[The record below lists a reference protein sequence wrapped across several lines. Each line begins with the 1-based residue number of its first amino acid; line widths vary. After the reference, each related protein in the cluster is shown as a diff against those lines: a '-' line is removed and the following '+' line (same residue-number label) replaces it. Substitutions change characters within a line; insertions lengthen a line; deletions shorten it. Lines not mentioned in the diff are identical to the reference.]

1 MEPFEYAG
9 PTTPRQA
16 VEMLAERRGDSE
28 LLAGGCDLLA
38 LMKDRV
44 RTPRRIVGL
53 RGVSGLRDVTWDDE
67 AGLALGAAL
76 TLTDVSEHGELTRRF
91 PALAASVGH
100 AAGPQIRN
108 AGTLGGNLLQR
119 PRCWYYRLGHG
130 LLPRHD
136 GRSMV
141 RAGDNRHHAVLGND
155 GDALF
160 VSPSTIV
167 PMLAV
172 LDARVRLLGPEG
184 ERELPILDLYRT
196 PTAEGEREH
205 AIGDD
210 ELLTHVL
217 LPPPPAGLR
226 VASYEVRQRQT
237 LDWSQATAAVALRMD
252 GDRGER
258 VGAAKI
264 VLGQVAPV
272 PWPAPEAESVL
283 AGKALAEL
291 TDDVLEAVG
300 RAAVTGAQP
309 LSQNRYKIRL
319 AEVATR
325 RAIQRAARGEVPGL
339 GGMEGGAA

>member
-9 PTTPRQA
+9 PTTPEQA
-16 VEMLAERRGDSE
+16 VERLAERRGESE

-44 RTPRRIVGL
+44 RTPRRLVGL
-53 RGVSGLRDVTWDDE
+53 RGVAGLRDVSWGDE
-67 AGLALGAAL
+67 TGLSIGAGI
-76 TLTDVSEHGELTRRF
+76 TLTDLSEHGEVARRF
-91 PALAASVGH
+91 PALAASVAH

-119 PRCWYYRLGHG
+119 PRCWYYRLGYG

-160 VSPSTIV
+160 VTPSTIA
-167 PMLAV
+167 PLLAV
-172 LDARVRLLGPEG
+172 LGARVRLLGPEG

-196 PTAEGEREH
+196 PRQEGEREH

-210 ELLTHVL
+210 ELLTAVL

-226 VASYEVRQRQT
+226 AASYEVRQRQT

-252 GDRGER
+252 GDRVTASR
-258 VGAAKI
+258 I

-272 PWPAPEAESVL
+272 PWPAPGAEAAL
-283 AGKALAEL
+283 AGQRLTRLALA
-291 TDDVLEAVG
+291 DDVLVAAG

-339 GGMEGGAA
+339 DSMEGGSP

>member
-9 PTTPRQA
+9 PSTPEQA
-16 VEMLAERRGDSE
+16 VEMLAARRGESE

-44 RTPRRIVGL
+44 RTPRRVVGL
-53 RGVSGLRDVTWDDE
+53 RGVSGLGNVSWDDD
-67 AGLALGAAL
+67 AGLRIGAGI
-76 TLTDVSEHGELTRRF
+76 TLTDLSEHGELTRRF

-119 PRCWYYRLGHG
+119 PRCWYYRLGYG
-130 LLPRHD
+130 LVPRHD
-136 GRSMV
+136 GQSMV
-141 RAGDNRHHAVLGND
+141 RAGDNRHHAILGND

-160 VSPSTIV
+160 VTPSTIA
-167 PMLAV
+167 PLLAV

-184 ERELPILDLYRT
+184 ARELPILDLYRT

-205 AIGDD
+205 AIGSD

-237 LDWSQATAAVALRMD
+237 LDWSQATAAVALQMD
-252 GDRGER
+252 GDR
-258 VGAAKI
+258 VSSAKI

-272 PWPAPEAESVL
+272 PWPAPEAEAAL
-283 AGKALAEL
+283 AGKTL
-291 TDDVLEAVG
+291 TEDVLEAAG

-325 RAIQRAARGEVPGL
+325 RAVQRAAQGDVPGL
-339 GGMEGGAA
+339 AMEGGAP